1 MSSDNS
7 AKASPEPAAGAPPE
21 APPVILVR
29 DLHKS
34 YGRFRSKHVL
44 RGVNLAVPR
53 GVVMGLVGT
62 NGEGKSTLI
71 KCLLG
76 LLRISS
82 GEARGFGEDPW
93 NLSGE
98 ARARLGYVP
107 QEPVL
112 FPWMTGR
119 QTLTYAA
126 AFYPTWD
133 TAYARGLVEQWSL
146 PWDERIGAFSLG
158 QRQKAA
164 LVLAM
169 GH

>member
-7 AKASPEPAAGAPPE
+7 AKASPDQAASVPPGAQ
-21 APPVILVR
+21 PVISVR

-44 RGVNLAVPR
+44 RGVDLTVPR

-82 GEARGFGEDPW
+82 GEARVFGEEPW
-93 NLSGE
+93 NLSAE
-98 ARARLGYVP
+98 AKGRLGYVP

-112 FPWMTGR
+112 F
-119 QTLTYAA
+119 
-126 AFYPTWD
+126 
-133 TAYARGLVEQWSL
+133 
-146 PWDERIGAFSLG
+146 
-158 QRQKAA
+158 
-164 LVLAM
+164 
-169 GH
+169 